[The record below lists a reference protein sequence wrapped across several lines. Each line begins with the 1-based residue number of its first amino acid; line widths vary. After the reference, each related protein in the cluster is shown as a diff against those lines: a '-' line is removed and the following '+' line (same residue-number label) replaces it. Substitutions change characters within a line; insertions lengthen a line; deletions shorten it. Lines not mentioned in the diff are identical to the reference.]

1 MCAIIPRQSIQDG
14 KANGTVS
21 KDLRRSVQGAL
32 QLAFILCRLIPL
44 LNVRK
49 PVGILQFIP
58 LLKRE
63 KCLFWLLHPL

>member
-1 MCAIIPRQSIQDG
+1 MGQFQKICVVQ
-14 KANGTVS
+14 
-21 KDLRRSVQGAL
+21 VQGAP

-49 PVGILQFIP
+49 PVGILLFIP

-63 KCLFWLLHPL
+63 KCLFLLLHPL